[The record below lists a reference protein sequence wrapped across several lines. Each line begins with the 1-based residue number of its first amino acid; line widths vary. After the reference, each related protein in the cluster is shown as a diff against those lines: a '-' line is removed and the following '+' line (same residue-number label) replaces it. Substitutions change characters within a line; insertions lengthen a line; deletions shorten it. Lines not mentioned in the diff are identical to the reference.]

1 MSAVLP
7 APRFIVGARWA
18 HVRAGFTTERNER
31 DHDQQPRLVFMLV
44 QNLPLRPRIPY
55 NMHMRAAFALILVA
69 GCGAARPV
77 PYKLASPELYEVGED
92 ATILLTVKQ
101 VSDDDAQIVIT
112 RPDGSIVKE
121 NAPLDTDSSRIRF
134 GKPPPHPGIPPT
146 FTMKGAYKVELKV
159 DDQVLAKSELVITSN
174 HIDDLL
180 PIESVADYKQITRYT
195 RPKVYGKT
203 FEGKS
208 YGAIYSPPWR
218 VEARVQITI
227 DEPKKHLAETWKSYA
242 EEGAM
247 SEIEG
252 NNVIFRERSESVTA
266 SWFSGDKI
274 IRMQAPTMPDLEK
287 GIIGHFL

>member
-1 MSAVLP
+1 M
-7 APRFIVGARWA
+7 RR
-18 HVRAGFTTERNER
+18 
-31 DHDQQPRLVFMLV
+31 
-44 QNLPLRPRIPY
+44 RIPY
-55 NMHMRAAFALILVA
+55 NMHMRAAFALVLAA
-69 GCGAARPV
+69 GCGAARAV
-77 PYKLASPELYEVGED
+77 PYTLASPERYEVGED
-92 ATILLTVKQ
+92 ATIMLTVKQ

-121 NAPLDTDSSRIRF
+121 NAPLDVESSRVRF
-134 GKPPPHPGIPPT
+134 GRPPPHPGLPPT
-146 FTMKGAYKVELKV
+146 FTTKGAYKIELKV
-159 DDQVLAKSELVITSN
+159 DDTVLAHSELMVTSN

-180 PIESVADYKQITRYT
+180 PVEDVADYKQITRFT

-218 VEARVQITI
+218 VEARVEITI
-227 DEPKKHLAETWKSYA
+227 DEPKKHLGETWKLYA

-266 SWFSGDKI
+266 SWFTTDKI

-287 GIIGHFL
+287 GIIGHFLKKFPSKLKAQ